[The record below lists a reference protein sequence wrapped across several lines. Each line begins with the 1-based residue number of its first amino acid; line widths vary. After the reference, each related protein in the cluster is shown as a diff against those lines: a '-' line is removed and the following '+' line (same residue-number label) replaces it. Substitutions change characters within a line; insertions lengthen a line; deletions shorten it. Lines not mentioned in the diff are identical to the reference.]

1 MEGINEWMTYL
12 DSPVLQKNVLK
23 LLIMTQQIQDSIFN
37 RVVKQW
43 KQIIVGTLR
52 TSHKK
57 FNLKMYG
64 RKIVAF

>member
-1 MEGINEWMTYL
+1 MIH
-12 DSPVLQKNVLK
+12 
-23 LLIMTQQIQDSIFN
+23 QIQDGILN
-37 RVVKQW
+37 RVVKKL

-64 RKIVAF
+64 GKIVAF